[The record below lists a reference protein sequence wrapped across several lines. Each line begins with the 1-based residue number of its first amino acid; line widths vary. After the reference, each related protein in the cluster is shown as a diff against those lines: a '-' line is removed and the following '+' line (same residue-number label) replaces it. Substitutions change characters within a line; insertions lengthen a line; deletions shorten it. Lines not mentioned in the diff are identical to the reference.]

1 MNILIAPDKFKGSL
15 TAKEVCDAIASG
27 LKQTNPNLNIVSIPM
42 ADGGEGTCE
51 LLTQYFDGNVI
62 SAHITGPDFIKITAE
77 YGISKDGSTAFIEM
91 AKASGL
97 QLLRPENRN
106 PLFTTTLGTGELI
119 KNALDRGVLKILMGI
134 GGSATNDA
142 GIGMAHALGF
152 EFLDSDN
159 KSLKPFGENLVQLHS
174 IRTNH
179 IHPRIKEVEFT
190 ALCDVDNPL
199 FGSNGAAYI
208 YAPQKGANEKA
219 VKLLDDG
226 LRNFETVIQKTFKIS
241 ANFPGAG
248 AGGGLPGGAKAFL
261 NISIL
266 RGMDYIM
273 KATDLEVKIQQADLI
288 ITGEGKIDQQTLA
301 GKVVME
307 IGKLGLKHNKRV
319 VAIAGKCELRNLE
332 LQKIG
337 IKEVISLMDDEVS
350 ENEAITNAHRLIQEK
365 VKKIITQ
372 SRQER

>member
-15 TAKEVCDAIASG
+15 TAIEVCDAIRSG
-27 LKQTNPNLNIVSIPM
+27 LLQTHPSFNTISIPM

-51 LLTQYFDGNVI
+51 LLTQYFNGDSI
-62 SAHITGPDFIKITAE
+62 SIEVTGPTFEKIKAD

-97 QLLRPENRN
+97 QLLKQENRN

-119 KNALDRGVLKILMGI
+119 KDALDRGVKKILMGI
-134 GGSATNDA
+134 GGSGTNDA
-142 GIGMAHALGF
+142 GIGMAQALGF
-152 EFLDSDN
+152 DFLDSN
-159 KSLKPFGENLVQLHS
+159 NNSLKPTGENLIQLHS
-174 IRTNH
+174 IGTDH

-199 FGSNGAAYI
+199 FGTKGAAYV
-208 YAPQKGANEKA
+208 YAPQKGANEQA

-226 LRNFETVIQKTFKIS
+226 LRNFEDVVQKTFKIS

-261 NISIL
+261 NITVH
-266 RGMDYIM
+266 RGMDYII
-273 KATDLEVKIQQADLI
+273 KATGLEEKIKQADLI
-288 ITGEGKIDQQTLA
+288 ITGEGKMDEQTLA

-307 IGKLGLKHNKRV
+307 IGMMGLKYNKRV
-319 VAIAGKCELRNLE
+319 IAITGKCELPTQDV
-332 LQKIG
+332 QKIG
-337 IKEVISLMDDEVS
+337 IASVISLVDQDVS
-350 ENEAITNAHRLIQEK
+350 EKEAMTSAYRLITEK
-365 VKKIITQ
+365 AEKIITI
-372 SRQER
+372 SR

>member
-15 TAKEVCDAIASG
+15 TAIEVCDAIKSG
-27 LKQTNPNLNIVSIPM
+27 LLQTYPGFHFTSIPM

-97 QLLRPENRN
+97 QLLKQENRN
-106 PLFTTTLGTGELI
+106 PLFTTTLGTGELL
-119 KNALDRGVLKILMGI
+119 KNALDRGVKKILMGI

-152 EFLDSDN
+152 EFLDVN
-159 KSLKPFGENLVQLHS
+159 NTSLKPIGENLILLHS
-174 IRTNH
+174 IETNH
-179 IHPRIKEVEFT
+179 IHPRIKEVEFI

-199 FGSNGAAYI
+199 FGPKGAAYI
-208 YAPQKGANEKA
+208 YAPQKGADEKA

-226 LRNFETVIQKTFKIS
+226 LRNFETVIQNTFKIS

-266 RGMDYIM
+266 RGMDYII
-273 KATDLEVKIQQADLI
+273 KATDLEAKIQQADLI

-319 VAIAGKCELRNLE
+319 VAISGKCELRNAE

-337 IKEVISLMDDEVS
+337 IKEVISLVDDEVS
-350 ENEAITNAHRLIQEK
+350 ENEAMTNAYRLIKEK
-365 VKKIITQ
+365 AKNLITQ
-372 SRQER
+372 RR

>member
-1 MNILIAPDKFKGSL
+1 MTILIAPDKFKGSL
-15 TAKEVCDAIASG
+15 TAIEVCDAIKSG
-27 LKQTNPNLNIVSIPM
+27 LSQTHAGFNIVSIPM

-51 LLTQYFDGNVI
+51 LLTKYFNGDTI
-62 SAHITGPDFIKITAE
+62 SIEVTGPKFEKIKAD
-77 YGISKDGSTAFIEM
+77 YGISKDGNTAFIEM

-97 QLLRPENRN
+97 QLLKQENRN

-119 KNALDRGVLKILMGI
+119 KDALGRGVKKILMGI

-142 GIGMAHALGF
+142 GIGMAQALGF
-152 EFLDSDN
+152 DFLDSN
-159 KSLKPFGENLVQLHS
+159 NNSLKPTGENL
-174 IRTNH
+174 IRLSWIGTDH
-179 IHPRIKEVEFT
+179 IHPRIKEVEFL

-199 FGSNGAAYI
+199 FGTKGAAYV
-208 YAPQKGANEKA
+208 YAPQKGANDEA

-226 LRNFETVIQKTFKIS
+226 LRNFEAVVQKTFKLS

-266 RGMDYIM
+266 RGMDYII
-273 KATDLEVKIQQADLI
+273 KATDLEAKIQQADLI

-307 IGKLGLKHNKRV
+307 IGKIGLKHNKRV
-319 VAIAGKCELRNLE
+319 VAIAGKCELRNHE

-337 IKEVISLMDDEVS
+337 ITSAISLVDQDVS
-350 ENEAITNAHRLIQEK
+350 EKEAILNAYRMIQEK
-365 VKKIITQ
+365 TKNLITQ
-372 SRQER
+372 SR

>member
-15 TAKEVCDAIASG
+15 TAAEVCDAIKSG
-27 LKQTNPNLNIVSIPM
+27 LRQTYSDFDIISIPM

-51 LLTQYFDGNVI
+51 LLTQHFNGNVI
-62 SAHITGPDFIKITAE
+62 PVDITGPDFIKIKAE

-97 QLLRPENRN
+97 QLLKQENRN

-119 KNALDRGVLKILMGI
+119 KNALDRGVKKIVMGI

-142 GIGMAHALGF
+142 GIGMAQALGF
-152 EFLDSDN
+152 DFFDSNN
-159 KSLKPFGENLVQLHS
+159 KSIKPIGENLIQLHS
-174 IRTNH
+174 IGTNH
-179 IHPRIKEVEFT
+179 IHPRIKEVEFA

-199 FGSNGAAYI
+199 FGPKGAAHI
-208 YAPQKGANEKA
+208 YAPQKGANDEA

-226 LRNFETVIQKTFKIS
+226 LRNFETVIKKTFKIS

-261 NISIL
+261 NIIIH
-266 RGMDYIM
+266 RGMDHIIH
-273 KATDLEVKIQQADLI
+273 TTGLEEKIKQADLI

-319 VAIAGKCELRNLE
+319 VAIAGKCELQNQE
-332 LQKIG
+332 LQKMG
-337 IKEVISLMDDEVS
+337 IKEVISLIDDEVS
-350 ENEAITNAHRLIQEK
+350 ENEAMKNAYQLIVGK
-365 VKKIITQ
+365 SKTIITQ
-372 SRQER
+372 SR

>member
-1 MNILIAPDKFKGSL
+1 MKILIAPDKFKGSL
-15 TAKEVCDAIASG
+15 TAKEVCDAITLG
-27 LKQTNPNLNIVSIPM
+27 LLQTNPDLTITSIPM

-51 LLTQYFDGNVI
+51 LLTHYFKGDII
-62 SAHITGPDFIKITAE
+62 SAEVTGPDFEKIKAE

-97 QLLRPENRN
+97 QLLKPENRN

-119 KNALDRGVLKILMGI
+119 KDALDRGVKKILMGI

-142 GIGMAHALGF
+142 GMGMAHALGF
-152 EFLDSDN
+152 EFYDTDN
-159 KSLKPFGENLVQLHS
+159 NPLQAIGKNLIQLHS
-174 IRTNH
+174 INSDH

-199 FGSNGAAYI
+199 YGPKGAAHI
-208 YAPQKGANEKA
+208 YSPQKGANEEA

-226 LRNFETVIQKTFKIS
+226 LRNFEGVVQRTFNIS

-248 AGGGLPGGAKAFL
+248 AGGGLPGGAKAFF
-261 NISIL
+261 NINIH
-266 RGMDYIM
+266 RGMDYII
-273 KATDLEVKIQQADLI
+273 KATGLEEKVKQADLI

-307 IGKLGLKHNKRV
+307 IGKLGMKHHKKV
-319 VAIAGKCELRNLE
+319 VGIAGKCELRNLE
-332 LQKIG
+332 IQKIG
-337 IKEVISLMDDEVS
+337 IAEVVSLMDYQIS
-350 ENEAITNAHRLIQEK
+350 ENEAITNAFHLIQEK
-365 VKKIITQ
+365 AKTLIKN
-372 SRQER
+372 